1 MKKVLVVDDE
11 NSITDGLLALLD
23 LESIEADG
31 AYDRE
36 SAEAMISREFYPIV
50 LADLRLKSESEGLAL
65 IDAIRR
71 ISPRSK
77 IATLTAYATPELE
90 TELSERGSSML
101 LRKPMAFEAILAAIS
116 ELLGLFE
123 AEAIAQQQRT
133 NAPLDLDQL
142 YSDVRRVLYSI
153 PQRRYGF
160 DAEEAEDLVQEAWM
174 LFLEKQGAIQLA
186 KPWLAGTVT
195 NLCKQQIYRKQQH
208 RARTYELADGEEIA
222 SEKSETSDIDRL
234 MVEQALGRIDE
245 RSRKLC
251 TLIGMEGWSYEEVS
265 QEMVLPIGSVGP
277 LYIRAKNKLKKALA
291 TAN

>member
-1 MKKVLVVDDE
+1 MKKILVVDDE
-11 NSITDGLLALLD
+11 SSITDGLLALLD

-36 SAEAMISREFYPIV
+36 SAEAMIAREFYPIV

-90 TELSERGSSML
+90 VKLAERGSSMV
-101 LRKPMAFEAILAAIS
+101 LRKPMPFEEILAALS
-116 ELLGLFE
+116 EMLGHIE
-123 AEAIAQQQRT
+123 AEAVAQQQRT
-133 NAPLDLDQL
+133 NAPLELDQL
-142 YSDVRRVLYSI
+142 YSDVRRILYSI

-160 DAEEAEDLVQEAWM
+160 APEEAEELVQEAWM
-174 LFLEKQGAIQLA
+174 LFLEKQGAIELA
-186 KPWLAGTVT
+186 KPWLAGTVR
-195 NLCKQQIYRKQQH
+195 NLCKQQIYRKQRH
-208 RARTYELADGEEIA
+208 RARTYELSEGEELA
-222 SEKSETSDIDRL
+222 SKKSETSDIDRL

-277 LYIRAKNKLKKALA
+277 LYIRAKNKLKKALT